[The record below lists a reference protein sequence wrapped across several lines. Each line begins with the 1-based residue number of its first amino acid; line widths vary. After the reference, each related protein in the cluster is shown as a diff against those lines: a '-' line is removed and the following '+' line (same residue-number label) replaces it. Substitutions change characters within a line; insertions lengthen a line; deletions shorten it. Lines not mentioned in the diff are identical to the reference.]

1 MCIERILSKGLTWY
15 CYKCYYDRLR
25 STNPNQLDHDF
36 NSALEV
42 TAGSISGSRS
52 STSRPKKVKHFN
64 DKLELNDITSLGSS
78 GAQEHKAIWTLEQP
92 VSVTKA
98 ASAWTIGAVVA
109 GLGHQLSAA
118 ESQWAGDLVT
128 MVGQG
133 CRSRTMHGTGQGG
146 HHWQQTPPQD
156 LPTTYSIGQVIT
168 FIISY
173 QNTFYDLLSGQRYE
187 LTCEAT
193 VGGGREEN
201 FNNSFYFFI
210 RTVMFFVKYVFF
222 SWIKSSSP

>member
-1 MCIERILSKGLTWY
+1 MTLLVLEAAEH
-15 CYKCYYDRLR
+15 R
-25 STNPNQLDHDF
+25 STKQSEHWRSLCQWRQQLQRGQ
-36 NSALEV
+36 L
-42 TAGSISGSRS
+42 
-52 STSRPKKVKHFN
+52 
-64 DKLELNDITSLGSS
+64 
-78 GAQEHKAIWTLEQP
+78 
-92 VSVTKA
+92 
-98 ASAWTIGAVVA
+98 GAVVA

-133 CRSRTMHGTGQGG
+133 CRSRTMRGTGQGG

-156 LPTTYSIGQVIT
+156 LPTIYSIGQVVT

-201 FNNSFYFFI
+201 FNNSFYLFI
-210 RTVMFFVKYVFF
+210 ITVMFFIKYSFHESNHLLHKIYV
-222 SWIKSSSP
+222 

>member
-1 MCIERILSKGLTWY
+1 MIGWDLLT
-15 CYKCYYDRLR
+15 
-25 STNPNQLDHDF
+25 P
-36 NSALEV
+36 
-42 TAGSISGSRS
+42 
-52 STSRPKKVKHFN
+52 
-64 DKLELNDITSLGSS
+64 TSLIMILTRLWRWLQDPSV
-78 GAQEHKAIWTLEQP
+78 AADHLLLDQRRWNILMINLEAAEQEHKAIWTLEQP